1 MDKPRV
7 HWPSVAQFV
16 LSLVAIAI
24 LWGLSFTAMAWA
36 LFELVASGSASEE
49 TLLIFMT
56 AIPLSACGLLVLP
69 SVYHP
74 FVRTLG
80 RKGID
85 SRAVLRKLHLEWWI
99 LALPIVI
106 LVGHVIAEKTAVAW
120 LFLPS
125 FHLLAIGIPT
135 AWMLY
140 LAIHKLPKGSAQR
153 MWGVFDS
160 GLTLAPFLIMLF
172 EVLLAAG
179 FVILFVIYLAIRP
192 ELAERLQE
200 LSVQL
205 RDAGSPDAAIKLLG
219 PVLAHPL
226 VIASVILF
234 GAVLVPMVEEI
245 FKPIGVWLLVGRKMT
260 PAAGFAAGALS
271 GAGYGFIES
280 LVLTSSGQGWSALVL
295 ARIGT
300 SSVHI
305 LTSALTGWALV
316 QAWQRRRFL
325 RLGLAYL
332 CAIMIHGLWNG
343 LTLLYSYQIL
353 ESAEGLPL
361 RIPLIGAFGSV
372 APFALILLASGCF
385 FGLIAANRALR
396 RSAEKA
402 KAEVEPGS
410 VGGGTSESAV

>member
-1 MDKPRV
+1 LNQPRV
-7 HWPSVAQFV
+7 HWPSVAQFA
-16 LSLVAIAI
+16 LSLLAIAV

-36 LFELVASGSASEE
+36 FFDLIARGSTSDE
-49 TLLIFMT
+49 TLLVFMT
-56 AIPLSACGLLVLP
+56 AIPLAACGLLVLP

-74 FVRTLG
+74 LVRIMA
-80 RKGID
+80 RKGVD
-85 SRAVLRKLHLEWWI
+85 SRTVLRKLHLEWWI
-99 LALPIVI
+99 LALPVVI
-106 LVGHVIAEKTAVAW
+106 LVGHVIAERTTAAW
-120 LFLPS
+120 LLLPP

-172 EVLLAAG
+172 EILIAVG
-179 FVILFVIYLAIRP
+179 FLVLFVLYLAIRP
-192 ELAERLQE
+192 ELTEKLQE

-205 RDAGSPDAAIKLLG
+205 RDAGSPEAAIKLLG

-280 LVLTSSGQGWSALVL
+280 LVLSNSGQGWSALVL

-332 CAIMIHGLWNG
+332 CAILIHGLWNG

-396 RSAEKA
+396 RSEK
-402 KAEVEPGS
+402 KAETKAEQTS
-410 VGGGTSESAV
+410 LESGTSESVV